1 MTPSD
6 LISVIITALFAAVVL
21 WLILGGNEPDGR
33 A

>member
-1 MTPSD
+1 MTPSE
-6 LISVIITALFAAVVL
+6 LIITALFAAVVL

>member
-6 LISVIITALFAAVVL
+6 LISVVITALFAVVVL
-21 WLILGGNEPDGR
+21 WLILGGDEPDGR